1 MTNTEIIKHFIFE
14 AGSSIVSVRGLKSGL
29 GKCEWHWTA
38 GNWGRQW
45 ALQTIGGQKLFNQ
58 HY

>member
-1 MTNTEIIKHFIFE
+1 MTKQLC
-14 AGSSIVSVRGLKSGL
+14 SICGLPSVRGLKSGH

-45 ALQTIGGQKLFNQ
+45 ALQTIGPEPLPVLPVVP
-58 HY
+58 